1 MSKIVS
7 NQIVPRG
14 WLSVIKPGNCYEPYE
29 KDAEIITIML
39 QIYVI
44 LLFVPFNNS
53 LKVIIKN
60 ILRLRVIINT
70 ENNDESKTH
79 QVPTVI

>member
-1 MSKIVS
+1 MT
-7 NQIVPRG
+7 
-14 WLSVIKPGNCYEPYE
+14 KPGNSYKPYE
-29 KDAEIITIML
+29 KDTEIIAIML

-44 LLFVPFNNS
+44 LLLVPFNYL

-60 ILRLRVIINT
+60 ILGLGVIINT
-70 ENNDESKTH
+70 EKNDESKTH